1 MPSDYDR
8 NAVQERQEEND
19 MRTLARLVSGSLLAL
34 AAATASSGAFADPLT
49 FWNGF
54 TGPDRPT
61 IEALTKTWSDAHP
74 DTPVQMDIEPW
85 DSMLQKLQAA
95 LASGEGPDVVAF
107 DSSQL
112 PRYAESGFIMELT
125 DQVKAGGK
133 LDPTPWPDGL
143 KTVLQYDG
151 KYYAAPMN
159 FATLLMYYNK
169 DIFAKAGI
177 TAPPTTWDDWIADI
191 KKTTVT
197 GNDATYGLLLPD
209 HETIPN
215 WPILL
220 WANGSDIV
228 KDGKANLSDPKA
240 VDALKLWSG
249 LVLNDKISPTGLT
262 GADADKLFQSGKA
275 AMEITGPWMTN
286 GFTAAGLNYD
296 VAPIPVGPGGPVTLS
311 NSVVLVI
318 NKNTKNLQAALDF
331 VAMWSTKE
339 AQAKLANETG
349 FPPLRADMADGKDL
363 TNPWAIKF
371 AKVVPIAR
379 FNLPGQPNFAQ
390 IDGDVFTPMIQTI
403 TLGKDTPENA
413 AQAANDQ
420 LSALLPQ

>member
-1 MPSDYDR
+1 M
-8 NAVQERQEEND
+8 
-19 MRTLARLVSGSLLAL
+19 TRLGRIVSGALLAG
-34 AAATASSGAFADPLT
+34 AATLMAGGAFADPLT

-61 IEALTKTWSDAHP
+61 IEALTKAWSDAHP
-74 DTPVQMDIEPW
+74 DTPVAMDIEPW

-95 LASGEGPDVVAF
+95 MASGEGPDVVAF

-112 PRYAESGFIMELT
+112 PRYADSGFIMDLT
-125 DQVKAGGK
+125 DYVKPGTG
-133 LDPTPWPDGL
+133 LDPSVWSDGL
-143 KTVLQYDG
+143 KTALQSNG

-177 TAPPTTWDDWIADI
+177 AAPPTSWDEWIADI

-197 GNDATYGLLLPD
+197 GADATYGLLLPD

-220 WANGSDIV
+220 WGNGSDIV
-228 KDGKANLSDPKA
+228 KDGKANLTDPKA
-240 VDALKLWSG
+240 IAALTMWSD
-249 LVLNDKISPTGLT
+249 LVVNDKISPTGLT

-296 VAPIPVGPGGPVTLS
+296 VAPIPTGPGGPVTLS
-311 NSVVLVI
+311 NAVVLVI
-318 NKNTKNLQAALDF
+318 NKNTKNLKAALDF
-331 VAMWSTKE
+331 VAMWGTKE

-349 FPPLRADMADGKDL
+349 FPPLRTDMADGKDL
-363 TNPWAIKF
+363 TNPWAKKF

-379 FNLPGQPNFAQ
+379 FNLPGQLNFAQ
-390 IDGDVFTPMIQTI
+390 IDSDVFTPLIQTI
-403 TLGKDTPENA
+403 TLGKDTAASA
-413 AQAANDQ
+413 AQRANDE
-420 LSALLPQ
+420 LGGLLQ

>member
-1 MPSDYDR
+1 
-8 NAVQERQEEND
+8 
-19 MRTLARLVSGSLLAL
+19 MRILGRLVSGSLLAV
-34 AAATASSGAFADPLT
+34 AAALMSGSAFADPLT

-61 IEALTKTWSDAHP
+61 IEAITKEWSDKHP

-85 DSMLQKLQAA
+85 DSMLQKLQAS

-112 PRYAESGFIMELT
+112 PRYADSGFILDLT
-125 DQVKAGGK
+125 EYVKPGSG
-133 LDPTPWPDGL
+133 LDPSVWSDGL
-143 KTVLQYDG
+143 KQALQYDG

-169 DIFAKAGI
+169 DILAKAGI
-177 TAPPTTWDDWIADI
+177 TAPPTTWAEWIDVI

-197 GNDATYGLLLPD
+197 GADATYGLLLPD
-209 HETIPN
+209 HETVPN

-228 KDGKANLSDPKA
+228 KDGKANLTDPKA
-240 VDALKLWSG
+240 VEALKTWSD
-249 LVLNDKISPTGLT
+249 LVVNDKISPTELT

-296 VAPIPVGPGGPVTLS
+296 VAPIPTGPGGPVTLS
-311 NSVVLVI
+311 NAVVLVI

-331 VAMWSTKE
+331 VAMWGTKE

-349 FPPLRADMADGKDL
+349 FPPLRTDMADGKDL
-363 TNPWAIKF
+363 TNPWAVKF
-371 AKVVPIAR
+371 AQVVPVAR
-379 FNLPGQPNFAQ
+379 FNLPGQLNFAQ
-390 IDGDVFTPMIQTI
+390 IDSDVFTPLIQTI

-413 AQAANDQ
+413 TQAANDQ
-420 LSALLPQ
+420 LSSLLAQ